1 MDKMDTLAMKWSI
14 AKQKEDA
21 ARDERVGIEQEILA
35 LNPAREEGSETFST
49 PNGVKITTTG
59 KLTYKCDI
67 EKLTA
72 LTGSWPSEA
81 RPLKTEVKADESKLK
96 TIRSES
102 PSIWAQIAEAIT
114 VTPAKTGIKVTFKE

>member
-1 MDKMDTLAMKWSI
+1 MKTLDELAIEWSI
-14 AKQKEDA
+14 AKQKEEA
-21 ARDERVGIEQEILA
+21 ARDERVAIEQDILA

-81 RPLKTEVKADESKLK
+81 RPLKTEVKADETKLK
-96 TIRSES
+96 VIRAES
-102 PSIWAQIAEAIT
+102 PSVWAQIAAAIT
-114 VTPAKTGIKVTFKE
+114 VTPAKTGIKITFKE

>member
-1 MDKMDTLAMKWSI
+1 MKTLDELAIEWSI
-14 AKQKEDA
+14 AKQKEEA
-21 ARDERVGIEQEILA
+21 ARDERVAIEQDILA

-72 LTGSWPSEA
+72 LTGSWPIDA
-81 RPLKTEVKADESKLK
+81 KPFKTEVKPDESKLK
-96 TIRSES
+96 LIRSET
-102 PSIWAQIAEAIT
+102 PALWAQIAAAIT
-114 VTPAKTGIKVTFKE
+114 VTPAKTGVKISFKE

>member
-1 MDKMDTLAMKWSI
+1 MKTIDELAIEWSI
-14 AKQKEDA
+14 AKQKEEA
-21 ARDERVGIEQEILA
+21 ARDERVAIEQDILA

-96 TIRSES
+96 VIRAES
-102 PSIWAQIAEAIT
+102 PAVWAQIAAAIT

>member
-1 MDKMDTLAMKWSI
+1 MEQIDMLAMKWSI

-21 ARDERVGIEQEILA
+21 ARDERVAIEQDILA

-59 KLTYKCDI
+59 KLTYKVDI

-96 TIRSES
+96 VIRSES
-102 PSIWAQIAEAIT
+102 PSVWAQIADAIT

>member
-1 MDKMDTLAMKWSI
+1 MKTLDELAIEWSI

-21 ARDERVGIEQEILA
+21 ARDERVAIEQDILA

-72 LTGSWPSEA
+72 LTGSWPTDA
-81 RPLKTEVKADESKLK
+81 KPFKTEVKADESKLK
-96 TIRSES
+96 LIRSET
-102 PSIWAQIAEAIT
+102 PALWAQIAQAIT